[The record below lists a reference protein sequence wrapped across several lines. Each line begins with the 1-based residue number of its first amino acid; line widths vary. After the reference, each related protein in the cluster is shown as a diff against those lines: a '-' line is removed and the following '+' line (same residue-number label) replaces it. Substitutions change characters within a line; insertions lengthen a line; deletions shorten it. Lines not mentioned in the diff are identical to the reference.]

1 LSGAPFRKKA
11 IVQISNLIPSCN
23 GNVSHVSGNDRTA
36 TPTIQVERL
45 KGLEVRMPFSCSKCG
60 CVTALIQTEA
70 NRLSLRCASCRAHL
84 DWISS
89 LTERFLQKI
98 VERFGLPTKPI
109 QVHHNSLI
117 ELSPPTSGASG
128 TTSIRAPRYMEK

>member
-1 LSGAPFRKKA
+1 MVLS
-11 IVQISNLIPSCN
+11 PSD
-23 GNVSHVSGNDRTA
+23 NVCKHHDASLASGVDRAVALTN
-36 TPTIQVERL
+36 QL
-45 KGLEVRMPFSCSKCG
+45 DLLSGLEVRMPSSCSKCG

-70 NRLSLRCASCRAHL
+70 SQLSLRCASCRAHL
-84 DWISS
+84 GWISS
-89 LTERFLQKI
+89 LTESFLQKI